1 MNSQRIWAVI
11 YLIGF
16 SVMIFLNYWSAVNV
30 GIVADE
36 NQAVIQPAGFAFS
49 IWGLIYILLFIWIIK
64 VFFSETGAVT
74 VKRLHIWPLINF
86 LLNGLWILV
95 FTAGWIL
102 LSSAVII
109 LLLVTLIKMYT
120 ETSNQNYH
128 WFDRLP
134 FSVYFGWVTAASV
147 VNIFTLL
154 VSYNQEMFLGIP
166 EISWT
171 LLAVLLIT
179 VLTVYIGFQFRDWL
193 YPLVIVW
200 TYSGIYIEN
209 DNMYPLLDII
219 LILSIA
225 VMIVLVLFEG
235 VKKVKL
241 SKS

>member
-1 MNSQRIWAVI
+1 MNSQRKWAVI

-120 ETSNQNYH
+120 ETSNQDYH

>member
-120 ETSNQNYH
+120 ETSNQDYH

>member
-1 MNSQRIWAVI
+1 MNSQRKWAVI

-120 ETSNQNYH
+120 ETSNQDYH

-154 VSYNQEMFLGIP
+154 VSYNQEIFLGIP

>member
-1 MNSQRIWAVI
+1 MNSQRKWAVI

-36 NQAVIQPAGFAFS
+36 NQALIQPAGFAFS

-120 ETSNQNYH
+120 ETSNQDYH

>member
-1 MNSQRIWAVI
+1 MNSQRKWAVI

-74 VKRLHIWPLINF
+74 VKRLHIWPLTNF

-120 ETSNQNYH
+120 ETSNQDYH

>member
-1 MNSQRIWAVI
+1 MNSQRKWAVI

>member
-1 MNSQRIWAVI
+1 MNSQRKWAVI

-74 VKRLHIWPLINF
+74 VKRLHIWPLTNF

-120 ETSNQNYH
+120 ETSNQDYH

-179 VLTVYIGFQFRDWL
+179 VLTVCIGFQFRDWL

>member
-1 MNSQRIWAVI
+1 MNSQRKWAVI

-120 ETSNQNYH
+120 ETSNQDYH

-154 VSYNQEMFLGIP
+154 VSYNQEIFLSIP